1 MNEEKYS
8 IVREH
13 DYTVSIIDRKGNK
26 LRFRDITGN
35 DLEFLE
41 QHIDEESKE
50 LTLDTVIIILEKLRV
65 FRVSIKKLTPRVI
78 KEIFEIIAEEILC
91 NFIPKFKWLEVCY
104 ALQNNSFVA
113 INYFE
118 SQPMTK
124 VMAMIQVHENAI
136 AEINKSQNKK

>member
-1 MNEEKYS
+1 MSEEKYS

-50 LTLDTVIIILEKLRV
+50 LTLDTVIIILEELSV

>member
-1 MNEEKYS
+1 MDEEKYS
-8 IVREH
+8 VTREH
-13 DYTVSIIDRKGNK
+13 DYTISIADRNGNT

-41 QHIDEESKE
+41 HYIDQENKDI
-50 LTLDTVIIILEKLRV
+50 TLDDVIHVLERLNLLT
-65 FRVSIKKLTPRVI
+65 VSIKRLTPRVI
-78 KEIFEIIAEEILC
+78 KEIFEIVAREILC
-91 NFIPKFKWLEVCY
+91 NFIPKFKLLEVCY

-113 INYFE
+113 LNYFE

>member
-1 MNEEKYS
+1 MDEEKYS
-8 IVREH
+8 VVREH
-13 DYTVSIIDRKGNK
+13 DYTISIADKNGNTLK
-26 LRFRDITGN
+26 FRDITGN

-41 QHIDEESKE
+41 HYIDQENKDI
-50 LTLDTVIIILEKLRV
+50 TLDDVIHVLERLNLLTI
-65 FRVSIKKLTPRVI
+65 SIKKLTPRVI
-78 KEIFEIIAEEILC
+78 KEIFEIVAREILC
-91 NFIPKFKWLEVCY
+91 NFIPKFKLLEVCY

-113 INYFE
+113 LNYFE

>member
-1 MNEEKYS
+1 MSEEKYS

-41 QHIDEESKE
+41 QYIDEESKE
-50 LTLDTVIIILEKLRV
+50 LTLDTVIIILEKLSV